1 MENQRSETPDPDDT
15 SIQVLPKKK
24 GGERLEYRDFKNS
37 FFKIQ
42 LQGFKGEEK
51 ITQIQEKSTS
61 IIYQLI
67 EKDIKIPDYERE
79 MKKYEKYCK
88 LDHPKILT
96 LHYYTSVFREE
107 NHGDPFCRI
116 SLLFENAETDLKKQV
131 EDYKAN
137 SSFFND
143 ENMLA
148 LIKNSLAAFAYLQEQ
163 GVSHGNITLKN
174 FYITKNNEFKVLPNY
189 FPRPK
194 AENLAKNKKREPGGI
209 YFFSPEAYKQA
220 NSRAPFERVNINPYK
235 SDVFTLGMNLMEIAT
250 RENCSKCYNLYDV
263 NENMINEILGKVKE
277 RYSEIVT
284 LLITQMVVFSSDSR
298 QDFISLYK
306 TLCETTLPQNN
317 LSLIPRTDDE
327 LTMLNNPD
335 YLPQDYVNEVETRIL
350 QKIKKTINRAKEM
363 YPSKGNLYKGEVN
376 SKNEPH
382 GYGTMWWATGDRY
395 DGSWENGVYDGEGM
409 YFFQNGMKHY
419 GHFKNGEI
427 NGLGVRY
434 YMEKGIYFGE
444 WKNGRNH
451 GKGMFI
457 WPDGEKYLGSFK
469 DDEIEGL
476 GVLTWLS
483 GRKIEAIWAD
493 KGSGIGL
500 AQTPAFDI
508 TLPTSGTIM
517 MKSKSES
524 SNDSSRI

>member
-1 MENQRSETPDPDDT
+1 MENQTPETTDPEET
-15 SIQVLPKKK
+15 SIEYIPKKK

-42 LQGFKGEEK
+42 LAGFKGEEK
-51 ITQIQEKSTS
+51 TTQIQEKSTN
-61 IIYQLI
+61 IVYQLI
-67 EKDIKIPDYERE
+67 EKDIQIPEYERE

-88 LDHPKILT
+88 LDHPNVLA

-107 NHGDPFCRI
+107 NHGNPFCRV
-116 SLLFENAETDLKKQV
+116 SLLLENAETDLKKQYD
-131 EDYKAN
+131 DYKVN
-137 SSFFND
+137 SRFLSD

-148 LIKNSLAAFAYLQEQ
+148 LIKNSLAAFSYLQENN
-163 GVSHGNITLKN
+163 VSHGNITLKH

-189 FPRPK
+189 FPKPK
-194 AENLAKNKKREPGGI
+194 AEGLPKNKKKETRRI
-209 YFFSPEAYKQA
+209 YYFSPEAYKQA
-220 NSRAPFERVNINPYK
+220 NSRAPFERVNFNPYK
-235 SDVFTLGMNLMEIAT
+235 ADVFTLGMNLLEVAT
-250 RENCSKCYNLYDV
+250 YENCSKCYNLYDV
-263 NENMINEILGKVKE
+263 NENMIAEILSKVKA

-284 LLITQMVVFSSDSR
+284 LLITQMLVFSNDSR

-306 TLCETTLPQNN
+306 TLCETTLPENN
-317 LSLIPRTDDE
+317 LSLIPRIDDQ

-335 YLPQDYVNEVETRIL
+335 YLPQDYVNEIETRIQL
-350 QKIKKTINRAKEM
+350 KIKKTSNRAKEL
-363 YPSKGNLYKGEVN
+363 YPSKGNLYVGEVN
-376 SKNEPH
+376 PKNEPH

-395 DGSWENGVYDGEGM
+395 DGRWENGVYEGEGM
-409 YFFQNGMKHY
+409 YFFGNGMKHY
-419 GHFKNGEI
+419 GNFKNGEI

-508 TLPTSGTIM
+508 TLPTSANMIL
-517 MKSKSES
+517 KKPS
-524 SNDSSRI
+524 SMNDSH